1 MPASVA
7 ERESLLA
14 ELQAEA
20 EQLHVKCS
28 TQGGRTSASIE
39 SDRRNK
45 PSGERITKRIAFLI
59 PEGFRKISFS
69 HDLDCRLSAGG
80 YVRWL
85 NEDDPHDGT
94 IVLHIWADAFSY
106 AKASVSNVMAVKEN

>member
-7 ERESLLA
+7 EREQLLA
-14 ELQAEA
+14 ELQAEV

-39 SDRRNK
+39 SDRRCK
-45 PSGERITKRIAFLI
+45 GSGERITKRIAFLI
-59 PEGFRKISFS
+59 PEGFRKSSFS
-69 HDLDCRLSAGG
+69 HDLDCRFSAGG
-80 YVRWL
+80 SVKWQ
-85 NEDDPHDGT
+85 NDDPHDGT

-106 AKASVSNVMAVKEN
+106 AKASVSNVMAVREN